1 MNLKTDIFLWLR
13 GLLDRRLVLL
23 VPALLLLAGLVACS
37 DPQAPMTTQTL
48 QQPSQVTQTLRMAEY
63 RVAPGDRVRITVL
76 TDAELSGEYEIDS
89 AGMISPRMAGRVQV
103 VGMTTAEI
111 EEVMRTRYRADGL
124 LRVPRLSVDLVLR
137 RPFYILGE
145 VGKPGSFPYVSGIN
159 VAQAIAIAGGFTRRA
174 AKTRITIQRF
184 NQMQGMEETV
194 TEDSPVG
201 PGDIIRVPER
211 WF

>member
-1 MNLKTDIFLWLR
+1 MT
-13 GLLDRRLVLL
+13 V
-23 VPALLLLAGLVACS
+23 
-37 DPQAPMTTQTL
+37 QTTQ
-48 QQPSQVTQTLRMAEY
+48 QPAQVTQTLRMGEY
-63 RVAPGDRVRITVL
+63 RVAPGDRVRVIVL
-76 TDAELSGEYEIDS
+76 SDPELSGEYEIDS

-103 VGMTTAEI
+103 VGMTTAEM
-111 EEVMRTRYRADGL
+111 EDLLRSRYRNDGL
-124 LRVPRLSVDLVLR
+124 LRVARLSVDLVAK

-145 VGKPGSFPYVSGIN
+145 VGRPGAFPYVSGIS
-159 VAQAIAIAGGFTRRA
+159 VAQAVAIAGGYTRRA
-174 AKTRITIQRF
+174 AKARVTIQRF